1 MFQIYELVCGTPLGS
16 HSGVNSTSLK
26 LQHAAGADTLRV
38 GEIIIKGEGIHSPW
52 PRLSYTIKYHNH

>member
-26 LQHAAGADTLRV
+26 LQHAAGAETLRV
-38 GEIIIKGEGIHSPW
+38 GEIIIKGEGIHSPGQDS
-52 PRLSYTIKYHNH
+52 PTR